1 MSNQSNAGILLN
13 TKIWSLV
20 TIAVVAVLIF
30 DGIITNLPL
39 YDLKSQKSF
48 GIRLFFGLVIF
59 VSVLSQATYLRI
71 IKKKH
76 SINPDIGY
84 FRRYGSITYSVVSI
98 TQYIIIALLIITL
111 LQVEILREYD
121 TFTLRISISLSLF
134 LSIGILALL
143 AFRFLL
149 WLKNQRDYIGIE
161 YAVATILLTANS
173 VFIAVFMSL
182 EMQDIPSIIDSSRT
196 AITSPQVRNYSVKE
210 FQSTLSLIS
219 FISLWIAS
227 TMLLRQSRRKW
238 GAIKFYVIVAIPL
251 VYYLGAIQFIFST
264 IFAHYDI
271 LSSMQI
277 YTFNV
282 VNSILTRPVGGILFG
297 VAFWTIARTI
307 RYKDISDYMKFSA
320 FGIMLLSMSN
330 QDAGLYLLP
339 YPPFGLST
347 ISFIGISSYLLFVGI
362 YYSAISVSINTE
374 VRRSIEKS
382 VEQELKFVS
391 NIGAAH
397 MEQEIQNKIK
407 TLTKKSAEELKEQ
420 SGVEVSLPKEDID
433 EYIKLVISEKER
445 MSREHS
451 NNS

>member
-1 MSNQSNAGILLN
+1 M
-13 TKIWSLV
+13 
-20 TIAVVAVLIF
+20 
-30 DGIITNLPL
+30 
-39 YDLKSQKSF
+39 
-48 GIRLFFGLVIF
+48 
-59 VSVLSQATYLRI
+59 
-71 IKKKH
+71 
-76 SINPDIGY
+76 
-84 FRRYGSITYSVVSI
+84 SI